1 MRCVGR
7 VLWVAWGCG
16 AAVAD
21 CRVAREAWL
30 ATPRSTT
37 RFTSTVFPHGFGC
50 LDWPH
55 AGVSG
60 GRARHST
67 PPSRPAN
74 KNPETKQR
82 QVCSPKAT
90 DTKARPPN
98 QFNNQTTR
106 RPREAQRPMQS
117 KPSPPNQPGGAT
129 GPTSISLFVLVCVVW
144 VCSPSAT
151 TLMVFVAWLCL
162 GLCLLFVWLGGRG
175 GPRTQPDNTK
185 RFTFGW
191 LGGQTIE
198 VNLVVSCGLASP
210 ATRPRPP

>member
-60 GRARHST
+60 GRARHPT

-82 QVCSPKAT
+82 QACSPKAT

-98 QFNNQTTR
+98 QFNNQTR
-106 RPREAQRPMQS
+106 RKPRKAQRPMQS

-129 GPTSISLFVLVCVVW
+129 GPTSISLFVLVCIVW
-144 VCSPSAT
+144 VCSPKAT
-151 TLMVFVAWLCL
+151 DTKPSPPSQPDGAT
-162 GLCLLFVWLGGRG
+162 GPTSISLFVLVCAVWVCS
-175 GPRTQPDNTK
+175 PKATETKATPPNQFNNQATQ
-185 RFTFGW
+185 
-191 LGGQTIE
+191 
-198 VNLVVSCGLASP
+198 
-210 ATRPRPP
+210 RPR